1 MDTYN
6 SLLNMRGLRQPDQM
20 DDIYKDAVKFR
31 NLLRKS
37 LKQTRKSSL
46 RDNQISERRMS
57 NISDGPTD
65 TEAAVVS
72 EYLKLVQEFIKSI
85 APS

>member
-1 MDTYN
+1 
-6 SLLNMRGLRQPDQM
+6 MRNLRQPDQM
-20 DDIYKDAVKFR
+20 DDIYRDAVKFR

-46 RDNQISERRMS
+46 RDNQIVERKMS

-65 TEAAVVS
+65 TETAVVS

-85 APS
+85 APP

>member
-1 MDTYN
+1 
-6 SLLNMRGLRQPDQM
+6 MRGLRQPDQM

-85 APS
+85 APP

>member
-1 MDTYN
+1 
-6 SLLNMRGLRQPDQM
+6 MRGLRQPDQM

>member
-1 MDTYN
+1 
-6 SLLNMRGLRQPDQM
+6 MRNLRQPDQM

-46 RDNQISERRMS
+46 RDNQNVERKMS

-65 TEAAVVS
+65 TETAVVS

-85 APS
+85 APP

>member
-1 MDTYN
+1 
-6 SLLNMRGLRQPDQM
+6 MRNLRQPDQM

-46 RDNQISERRMS
+46 RDNQIVERKMS

-65 TEAAVVS
+65 TETAVVS

-85 APS
+85 APP

>member
-1 MDTYN
+1 
-6 SLLNMRGLRQPDQM
+6 MRGLRQPDQM

-65 TEAAVVS
+65 TETAVVS

-85 APS
+85 APP

>member
-1 MDTYN
+1 
-6 SLLNMRGLRQPDQM
+6 MRGLRQPDQM

-46 RDNQISERRMS
+46 RDHQIVERKMS
-57 NISDGPTD
+57 NISDGPSD
-65 TEAAVVS
+65 TETAVIS

-85 APS
+85 APP